1 MSNEGK
7 KYQPEEDRPPIEMTP
22 VHHGDV
28 AVHVH
33 SGNNTVKYEP
43 IPTSS
48 INARRSGSASVLTRN
63 EKGEVVADRK
73 SSAADIQIAVK
84 KRISASSLPSI
95 IPVSEPAGSPLLNAE
110 DALERTGGKG
120 AAGAYSEH
128 MYPLEVLAEK
138 YSTHIDTQD
147 AAKSQGL
154 TEKKAKELLDSM
166 GPNVLTPPPKVPLW
180 LLFLLQFTNLLMVL
194 LMITGLLC
202 IILFLV
208 SYVWYNL
215 YIGVL
220 LFIVVFLTCYETF
233 SQEAKSDS
241 LMEQFRAL
249 VPEASSVVRDGVM
262 KPLDTTQLV
271 IGDIIRLKTGDKV
284 PADCRLIQNGSLK
297 VRKSLVIVCLSF
309 TQFIFSNLYFI
320 ACFFFPLPL
329 YRWIN
334 R

>member
-1 MSNEGK
+1 MSQVEGNEH
-7 KYQPEEDRPPIEMTP
+7 PHDEETPIRINTP
-22 VHHGDV
+22 TIHPKDV
-28 AVHVH
+28 SVSVNLSNNEVKHDHVQ
-33 SGNNTVKYEP
+33 
-43 IPTSS
+43 S

-63 EKGEVVADRK
+63 EKGEVIADRK
-73 SSAADIQIAVK
+73 LSTNDIQIAVIR
-84 KRISASSLPSI
+84 RISASSLPSI
-95 IPVSEPAGSPLLNAE
+95 IPVSTPTGPPPLINAE

-128 MYPLEVLAEK
+128 MYPLDVIADK
-138 YSTHIDTQD
+138 FSTHIDVD
-147 AAKSQGL
+147 DPSKSKGL

-194 LMITGLLC
+194 LIITATLC
-202 IILFLV
+202 IILFGV
-208 SYVWYNL
+208 SGVWYNL

-220 LFIVVFLTCYETF
+220 LYIVIFITCYETF

-249 VPEASSVVRDGVM
+249 VPEGSSVIRDGVM

-284 PADCRLIQNGSLK
+284 PADCRVIQNGSMK
-297 VRKSLVIVCLSF
+297 VSLL
-309 TQFIFSNLYFI
+309 FSL
-320 ACFFFPLPL
+320 
-329 YRWIN
+329 
-334 R
+334 